1 MEKILSENAIQKVVE
16 NPDGSVRIFSK
27 IKKSNSPPDK
37 SWRVVIS
44 KKRWQKDWFV
54 LDPTQRSTLVSLWLY
69 ADKSGVCWASMRTLS
84 AELDISLATIQ
95 KTIKILKEK
104 KFLEVATRRGQKGK
118 NNRYTLLK

>member
-27 IKKSNSPPDK
+27 IKNSNSPPDK
-37 SWRVVIS
+37 SWRFVIS
-44 KKRWQKDWFV
+44 KKRWLKEWFV
-54 LDPTQRSTLVSLWLY
+54 LNPMQRSTLVSLWLY
-69 ADKSGVCWASMRTLS
+69 ADKSGVCWASMRTLAVDLGVS
-84 AELDISLATIQ
+84 KNTILE
-95 KTIKILKEK
+95 TIKILEKK